1 MLPTMHLYIIRHGK
15 AEQDS
20 ATGRDRDRELAPQ
33 GERQAEWLGEQLAA
47 REHPPSLI
55 IASPFARADRTARLV
70 NNAIGVDLRHDR
82 RLIVDEPASGVLEL
96 IEEHSAVGALA
107 LVGHN
112 PQLERLCAML
122 AREPFM
128 EMKTGMCREFEVD
141 DPMSPIT
148 SARAVGMLRLSES
161 A

>member
-1 MLPTMHLYIIRHGK
+1 MLPAMHLYIIRHGK

-20 ATGRDRDRELAPQ
+20 ATGRDRDRDLAPR

-55 IASPFARADRTARLV
+55 IASPFARADRTAHLV
-70 NNAIGVDLRHDR
+70 NRPLGVDLRHDR

-96 IEEHSAVGALA
+96 IEEHAALGALA
-107 LVGHN
+107 IVGHN
-112 PQLERLCAML
+112 PQLERLCGLL
-122 AREPFM
+122 AKVPFM

-141 DPMSPIT
+141 DPADALGT
-148 SARAVGMLRLSES
+148 ARFVHVLRMD
-161 A
+161 